1 MNWDGKTEE
10 DQKAQNT
17 SYEDAGEAGYLRG
30 AYFGGYSD
38 VMRHLFDWMDWDEE
52 APFNAVAFEAALKEL
67 KDNGLERPDKGAWDH
82 SKGRE
87 KDWGLSGRQNSPVD
101 SGAVKEY
108 EVFLAFGRKLEAE
121 GKNPRVYIS
130 Y

>member
-1 MNWDGKTEE
+1 
-10 DQKAQNT
+10 
-17 SYEDAGEAGYLRG
+17 
-30 AYFGGYSD
+30 
-38 VMRHLFDWMDWDEE
+38 MDWDEE
-52 APFNAVAFEAALKEL
+52 APFNAEAFEAALKEL